1 MSRNGG
7 TVTREMF
14 ITLDENAK
22 LTILFDTITETKGM
36 IKKSEERP
44 CKYHEEMLTTVKAL
58 EKRKVIATTESLIGG
73 IIGGIIAV
81 IGKAIFW
88 R

>member
-1 MSRNGG
+1 MNRDSG

-14 ITLDENAK
+14 ITLDANAK
-22 LTILFDTITETKGM
+22 LTILFDTISETKGM

-44 CKYHEEMLTTVKAL
+44 CKYHEEMFTVVKKL
-58 EKRKVIATTESLIGG
+58 ENRKKVDTAAALIGG
-73 IIGGIIAV
+73 IIGGITAV

>member
-1 MSRNGG
+1 MSRDGG

-14 ITLDENAK
+14 VTLDENAK

-36 IKKSEERP
+36 IKQSEERP
-44 CKYHEEMLTTVKAL
+44 CKYHKEMLMSVSGL

-73 IIGGIIAV
+73 IIGGIMAV
-81 IGKAIFW
+81 IGKSIFW
-88 R
+88 K

>member
-1 MSRNGG
+1 MSRDGG

-22 LTILFDTITETKGM
+22 LTILFDTISETKGM

-44 CKYHEEMLTTVKAL
+44 CKYHKEMLMSIKAL
-58 EKRKVIATTESLIGG
+58 EKRKVIATSESLIGG
-73 IIGGIIAV
+73 IIGGGLTV
-81 IGKAIFW
+81 LGKAIFW